1 MTTTPADLDLLMQAN
16 AAALGLPIAAEHRS
30 GVLRFLALAS
40 GMAEQVMGLPLGVH
54 DESGSVFEPVG
65 PELGT

>member
-1 MTTTPADLDLLMQAN
+1 MTTKPADLETLMRAN
-16 AAALGLPIAAEHRS
+16 AAALGLPIAAES
-30 GVLRFLALAS
+30 WPGVLRFLTLAA

-54 DESGSVFEPVG
+54 DESGSVFMPVE